1 MVLAC
6 PQWARGRGE
15 VLRLAKDR
23 SFEAMMNSSGD
34 VARIT
39 QWILSQGW
47 IGQFRLAGEVE
58 AAMSEKTKAIWQ
70 GIGRDPHWLN
80 SEYCTS

>member
-23 SFEAMMNSSGD
+23 SFEAMMNSAED

-39 QWILSQGW
+39 QWIITEGW
-47 IGQFRLAGEVE
+47 IEQFRLVGEVE
-58 AAMSEKTKAIWQ
+58 KAVSEKMKRS
-70 GIGRDPHWLN
+70 GKG
-80 SEYCTS
+80 